1 MLKQLEKLWGS
12 EGWGLAP
19 TSQAQPGTMVV
30 SLERP
35 SNTSDSGKAGWLAVL
50 RSEMAEGGIGW
61 NRVPVS

>member
-1 MLKQLEKLWGS
+1 MFKQPEKLWGS

-35 SNTSDSGKAGWLAVL
+35 SNTDSGKAGWPAVL

-61 NRVPVS
+61 NRVAVC